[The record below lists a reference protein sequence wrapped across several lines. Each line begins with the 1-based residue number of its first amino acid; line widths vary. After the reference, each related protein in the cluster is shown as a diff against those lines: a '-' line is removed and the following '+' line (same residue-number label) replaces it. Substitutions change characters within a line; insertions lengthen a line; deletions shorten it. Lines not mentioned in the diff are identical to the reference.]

1 MLKPGHTET
10 LEEQCAKKGMRMTEQ
25 RRVIAQV
32 IEAAADH
39 PDVEELYRRAAAHR
53 SAASRSRPSTAR
65 STCSRKPGSSP
76 STISRTA
83 APASSRIPDEHHDHL
98 IDIRSGKVIEFRNEE
113 IEAIQ
118 ELIAK
123 RLGYRLVDHRLEL
136 YAVPLASR
144 GRQEMIFRTLFFIF
158 VFMPVLIVGIPMQF
172 VITRL
177 GLFWNVLTML
187 FHKLGCIFLG
197 LRVHTIGEPLHGRPT
212 LLLSNHISW
221 TDIIAIGSVA
231 DVTFVA
237 KTGVRNTFFVGFMAS
252 LQRTLYVDYNRRS
265 DAKRTS
271 REMGKRLASNG
282 AVLLF
287 AEGHRD
293 LGTHVQPFRS
303 ALVGAAQEAMAEGG
317 AKDVAIQP
325 VTIAYTHLQGL
336 PVSRNERSGIS
347 GMNARGFR
355 AGGRATS

>member
-1 MLKPGHTET
+1 
-10 LEEQCAKKGMRMTEQ
+10 
-25 RRVIAQV
+25 
-32 IEAAADH
+32 
-39 PDVEELYRRAAAHR
+39 
-53 SAASRSRPSTAR
+53 
-65 STCSRKPGSSP
+65 
-76 STISRTA
+76 
-83 APASSRIPDEHHDHL
+83 
-98 IDIRSGKVIEFRNEE
+98 
-113 IEAIQ
+113 
-118 ELIAK
+118 
-123 RLGYRLVDHRLEL
+123 
-136 YAVPLASR
+136 
-144 GRQEMIFRTLFFIF
+144 MIFRTLFFI
-158 VFMPVLIVGIPMQF
+158 VVYVPVMILLIPVQF

-177 GLFWNVLTML
+177 GLFWNGPTLL

-252 LQRTLYVDYNRRS
+252 LQRTLYVDYHRRQ
-265 DAKRTS
+265 DTKRTNS
-271 REMGKRLASNG
+271 EMAKRLARNG

-303 ALVGAAQEAMAEGG
+303 ALVGAAQEAMEEGG
-317 AKDVAIQP
+317 AHDVALQP

-336 PVSRNERSGIS
+336 PVSRNERSAIS

-355 AGGRATS
+355 AVVVNLLTSGMKDVTIAFGAPIPLTPDTDRKAVTKLAEIQVRRMLVALNRHEEKLPALAG